1 MIKVLHILSDSNIGG
16 AGTYVKTLIKNYDRT
31 KFDLSVLVLLS
42 DCLKDLM

>member
-31 KFDLSVLVLLS
+31 KFDLSVLVPRGSAVIRLL
-42 DCLKDLM
+42 